1 MKGNFVGSASTNFAH
16 EISVGGI
23 RQINAIFF
31 TAASHKFGIMRKANT
46 SNELGP
52 SRNDVSAHHGCNV
65 PESDDRVASTSDEP
79 LSIRR
84 KNMGI
89 NGARVS
95 WIYDMLLRRLFL
107 LPIPHSKL
115 THTLA

>member
-16 EISVGGI
+16 EISFGGI

-46 SNELGP
+46 SNEFGP
-52 SRNDVSAHHGCNV
+52 SRNDMSAHHGCNNA
-65 PESDDRVASTSDEP
+65 PESNDRVASTSDEP
-79 LSIRR
+79 LSIQR

-89 NGARVS
+89 MV
-95 WIYDMLLRRLFL
+95 
-107 LPIPHSKL
+107 PV
-115 THTLA
+115 